1 MAFISLCV
9 FQPLVIAPR
18 TGIYDAVRTLAAVA
32 PDTSP
37 TVDSGE
43 VVSMRPYIICHMVT
57 SIDGRLHPS
66 RFTVPAAGIP
76 AEVLRGHYEQVTGQ
90 FEAEG
95 WIVGRKTMAEMAKG
109 TERTIA
115 DAPQVAREP
124 HVANRNGRDL
134 AIAIDPAGRVHY
146 GKDNVGGD
154 HAVAVLGEQVSD
166 AYLAELREDG
176 VSYIFAGP
184 KGDDLALA
192 MEQLGAVFGVK
203 TLLLEGGGAINGSF
217 LKQRLIDEFSTLI
230 HPAVDGLAG
239 VQSIV
244 DYHGAEDE
252 RPGAGQALRLIG
264 CETLEGGMV
273 WLRHK
278 VEDAPAPTP

>member
-1 MAFISLCV
+1 
-9 FQPLVIAPR
+9 
-18 TGIYDAVRTLAAVA
+18 
-32 PDTSP
+32 
-37 TVDSGE
+37 
-43 VVSMRPYIICHMVT
+43 MRPYIICHMVT

-66 RFTVPAAGIP
+66 RFTVPAADIP

-115 DAPQVAREP
+115 NAPQVERQP

-134 AIAIDPAGRVHY
+134 AIAIDPSGRVHY

-154 HAVAVLGEQVSD
+154 HAVAVLSEQVSD

-184 KGDDLALA
+184 NGGDLGLA

-203 TLLLEGGGAINGSF
+203 KLLLEGGGAINGSF
-217 LKQRLIDEFSTLI
+217 LKLRLVDEFSTLI

-244 DYHGAEDE
+244 DYHGTEDE

-278 VEDAPAPTP
+278 VEEAPAPRP